1 MDSQEDKTIKTR
13 KKKKKK
19 LVPGICRLA
28 GLLILAAV
36 IGSCSLVTV
45 PRFLGYQIF
54 HVISGSM
61 VPKIPVGSLVYIKEE
76 DPARIDKG
84 EIIAY
89 YNGTAVVV
97 HRVVD
102 NWVFEGKFTT
112 KGDANDEADLSDIT
126 YNQVIGVMKYHIPRM
141 GQVLMIL
148 DTGMGKML
156 MICLAACGALLVII
170 GNRLDT

>member
-45 PRFLGYQIF
+45 PKLLGYQIF
-54 HVISGSM
+54 HIVSGSM
-61 VPKIPVGSLVYIKEE
+61 VPKIPVGSLVYIQEE
-76 DPARIDKG
+76 DPYNIEKG
-84 EIIAY
+84 EIIAFY
-89 YNGTAVVV
+89 KDNSVVV
-97 HRVVD
+97 HRVVE

-112 KGDANDEADLSDIT
+112 KGDANDEADISDIN
-126 YNQVIGVMKYHIPRM
+126 YSQLIGVMKYHIPRM
-141 GQVLMIL
+141 GQILMIL
-148 DTGMGKML
+148 DTTMGTIL
-156 MICLAACGALLVII
+156 TICLAACGALLVII